1 MTTQVAVS
9 KRRSPERAIQS
20 DGVRL
25 LRTLGAR
32 VWVLGTTR
40 RTGDYAGTMQTP
52 GLPDVIAFLPRSAM
66 WPHPHHTAPVH
77 PYRHL
82 LVWEAKAP
90 KGRLRPE
97 QADFQDCCHRAAIS
111 HVVGGLDELIRWLTE
126 YGYLRRDQVA
136 HYRVTEDR

>member
-1 MTTQVAVS
+1 VTAQVAVR
-9 KRRSPERAIQS
+9 KRRSPERAIQAE
-20 DGVRL
+20 GVRL
-25 LRTLGAR
+25 LRSLGAK
-32 VWVLGTTR
+32 VWTLGTTR
-40 RTGDYAGTMQTP
+40 RKGDYAGTMQTA
-52 GLPDVIAFLPRSAM
+52 GAPDVIAFMRSASM
-66 WPHPHHTAPVH
+66 WPHLE
-77 PYRHL
+77 RHL
-82 LVWEAKAP
+82 LIWEAKAP